1 MQNKRRYNKKDL
13 DAANTTEL
21 PVERIKREA
30 QRQSH
35 VSVKNTSSRKKKP
48 IGSQSSYNYEDDYV
62 HDDSGFREI
71 YEAPQDIPKQRQKN
85 IRKSEKRFNE
95 DESEYIPYPDK
106 SQRQRDPYE
115 YSGKQRNSRRVEEP
129 APRKPRRRKKGIF
142 RKILNLIII
151 LFIIYSVLALICI
164 ASINKV
170 SSGERSRTSSAIS
183 SSHVTNVLLI
193 GTDSRNTASERG
205 RSDSM
210 ILVSIN
216 SRTRK
221 LWFTSFLRDAYV
233 EIPGHGSGKLNS
245 AYSYGGADL
254 LMDTIERNYNIS
266 IDYYVSIGFKGFA
279 SLIDS
284 VGGVK
289 VTLSDDEANALN
301 IIMQSEVNEICG
313 DDRDSDLL
321 DGGGTYVLNG
331 KQALSYSRI
340 RYVGNADFER
350 TSRQREVIGQ
360 VFTKLKTLNPIY
372 IVKLFTTTLPQMT
385 TNMPS
390 TKLYILSLRVPTL
403 IIFKT
408 ERQQIPADGTFSS
421 GNAGGQSVL
430 NVDFSANQDILK
442 RTIFA
447 Q

>member
-1 MQNKRRYNKKDL
+1 M
-13 DAANTTEL
+13 
-21 PVERIKREA
+21 
-30 QRQSH
+30 
-35 VSVKNTSSRKKKP
+35 
-48 IGSQSSYNYEDDYV
+48 
-62 HDDSGFREI
+62 
-71 YEAPQDIPKQRQKN
+71 
-85 IRKSEKRFNE
+85 
-95 DESEYIPYPDK
+95 
-106 SQRQRDPYE
+106 
-115 YSGKQRNSRRVEEP
+115 
-129 APRKPRRRKKGIF
+129 
-142 RKILNLIII
+142 
-151 LFIIYSVLALICI
+151 LALICI

-170 SSGERSRTSSAIS
+170 SSGERNRTSGAIS

-193 GTDSRNTASERG
+193 GTDSRNTAIERG

-340 RYVGNADFER
+340 RHVGNADFER

-408 ERQQIPADGTFSS
+408 ERQQIPANGTFSS
-421 GNAGGQSVL
+421 GNADGQSVL